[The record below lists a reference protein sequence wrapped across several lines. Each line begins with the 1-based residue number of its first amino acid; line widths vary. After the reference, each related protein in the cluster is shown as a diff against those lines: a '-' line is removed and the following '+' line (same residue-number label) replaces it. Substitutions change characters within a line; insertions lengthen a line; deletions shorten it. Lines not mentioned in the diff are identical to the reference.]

1 MQPPKKINRLD
12 TPLADTPEPKGID
25 NTYTKKPKVGAVAAQ
40 PKYKYVEAE
49 VATIRKGKP
58 FSKEDSLRYKESF
71 QNEMGVKG
79 LANKVFFKGGYSAG
93 QLEAKELKNSNKK
106 FKK

>member
-1 MQPPKKINRLD
+1 MQPPKKTKRPD
-12 TPLADTPEPKGID
+12 TPLADSPEPKSID
-25 NTYTKKPKVGAVAAQ
+25 NTYTKNPKVGDVAAQ

-49 VATIRKGKP
+49 VATIRGGKP

-79 LANKVFFKGGYSAG
+79 LANKVFFRGGYSSG
-93 QLEAKELKNSNKK
+93 QLEAKDLKNSNKK